1 MRKLRADV
9 SKVKVLSEIP
19 SGAKLLWESNELA
32 LYYTYNATQG
42 EVDWILVNRTSDKKY
57 VSLLRGAE
65 LIYNNNVVT
74 VPSYVF
80 GNAFAD
86 VYFANG
92 LSNYINDLNNIPLY
106 SLAVLRDSSGKNIVG
121 FVFSLPPNSMI
132 EVPEYG
138 FVNLQK
144 IWGQLLEVYPGNLN
158 LYVIIYDYNEII
170 EYEQESGVNVQS
182 PPDPYAVFS
191 YQFSISE
198 LGAIMTPRVI
208 IEIPQSDVNF
218 ANTLIAD
225 FKKFVS
231 SIKHML

>member
-9 SKVKVLSEIP
+9 SKVKPLSEIP
-19 SGAKLLWESNELA
+19 SGSNLLWQNDNFA
-32 LYYTYNATQG
+32 LYYTYDATQG
-42 EVDWILVNRTSDKKY
+42 RVDWILVNKTNEKKY

-65 LIYNNNVVT
+65 LVYNNNVIT
-74 VPSYVF
+74 VPSYIF

-92 LSNYINDLNNIPLY
+92 LSSYISDLNNVPLY

-121 FVFSLPPNSMI
+121 FVFSLPPNGI
-132 EVPEYG
+132 ITVPEYG
-138 FVNLQK
+138 FANLQK
-144 IWGQLLEVYPGNLN
+144 LWGQLLEAYPENLN
-158 LYVIIYDYNEII
+158 LYVIIYDYAEII
-170 EYEQESGVNVQS
+170 EYEQETGVTVQA

-191 YQFSISE
+191 YQFTISNV
-198 LGAIMTPRVI
+198 GTVMTQRII

-225 FKKFVS
+225 FKKFFS